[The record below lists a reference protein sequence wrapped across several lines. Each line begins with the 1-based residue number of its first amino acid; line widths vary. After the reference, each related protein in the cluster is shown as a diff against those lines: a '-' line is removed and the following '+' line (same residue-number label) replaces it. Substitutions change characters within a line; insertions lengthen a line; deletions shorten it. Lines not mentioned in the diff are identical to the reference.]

1 MILSLVQFYMRHNS
15 QTPHGTRANSNF
27 KIRLVFDKRERFQL
41 RFILSAFF
49 IPLAYMVRNSY
60 NIGESPFHGFM
71 LFTLAQYYM
80 PLKPK
85 LLAHE

>member
-1 MILSLVQFYMRHNS
+1 MILSLAQFYRRYNS
-15 QTPHGTRANSNF
+15 QSPHGTRANSNF

-49 IPLAYMVRNSY
+49 ISLAYMVCNSY
-60 NIGESPFHGFM
+60 NISESPFHGFM

-85 LLAHE
+85 LLTHE

>member
-1 MILSLVQFYMRHNS
+1 MILSLVQFYVRHNS
-15 QTPHGTRANSNF
+15 QTPHRTRANSNF

-60 NIGESPFHGFM
+60 NISESTFHGFM

>member
-1 MILSLVQFYMRHNS
+1 MILSIVQFYMRHNS
-15 QTPHGTRANSNF
+15 QTPQGTHANSIF

-49 IPLAYMVRNSY
+49 IPLAYMVCNSY
-60 NIGESPFHGFM
+60 NISESPFHGFM
-71 LFTLAQYYM
+71 LFSLAQYYM

>member
-1 MILSLVQFYMRHNS
+1 MHVQSCCNIVILPGNFSGFNLVINNIVMRFS
-15 QTPHGTRANSNF
+15 
-27 KIRLVFDKRERFQL
+27 VFLQKKRD
-41 RFILSAFF
+41 IS
-49 IPLAYMVRNSY
+49 IKYYYYYYYMVCNSY
-60 NIGESPFHGFM
+60 NISESPFHGFM

>member
-1 MILSLVQFYMRHNS
+1 MILSLVQFYMKHNS

-60 NIGESPFHGFM
+60 NISESLFHGFM